1 MYVAAIA
8 YDTYAQKTA
17 EMAFEGFAEISPHD
31 LVQEA
36 LHRLLRVVSSRSFT
50 RIEIK
55 LK

>member
-8 YDTYAQKTA
+8 YDTNAQKTA
-17 EMAFEGFAEISPHD
+17 EVGFEGFVEVSPHD

-36 LHRLLRVVSSRSFT
+36 RHRLLRVVSSRSFT